1 MVPNPRPSLHPP
13 LWHRD
18 LPAAEG
24 PWVCLPLVVKQAKNW
39 LILPGRSISDSI
51 RLGFVED
58 AELVKRRL
66 SGDRPGGCEAGW
78 SSVVFERQMA
88 GARAREQR

>member
-1 MVPNPRPSLHPP
+1 MVSNPRPSLHPP

-18 LPAAEG
+18 LPTAEG
-24 PWVCLPLVVKQAKNW
+24 PWVCLPLVVKQARNW

-58 AELVKRRL
+58 AELARRAAT
-66 SGDRPGGCEAGW
+66 DRAATKQGGFCGL
-78 SSVVFERQMA
+78 
-88 GARAREQR
+88 